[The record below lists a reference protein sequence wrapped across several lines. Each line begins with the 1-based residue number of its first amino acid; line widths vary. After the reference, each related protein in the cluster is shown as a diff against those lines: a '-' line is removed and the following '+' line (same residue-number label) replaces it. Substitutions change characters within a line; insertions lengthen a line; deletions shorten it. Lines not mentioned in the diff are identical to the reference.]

1 MQVIG
6 AALSR
11 WTMSYFAAALL
22 SLLAAEA
29 MMVAGFGFPAD
40 ALRAPST
47 LVVVHLITIG
57 WLSLTMCGAL
67 CQFIPVLVEKP
78 LHSDRLPLPALV
90 FLVSGLI
97 ALVAGFLRLDGRV
110 RLELPF
116 LSIAALLLGAGFAL
130 VIWNLACTLWSA
142 RPLTLPARFVAIG
155 LAALGIVAALGMI
168 FALVLEQAMTGDFL
182 ARVQA
187 GALPIHVVAGLGGW
201 LTITTVGVSYRLLA
215 MFMLAP
221 DIDDAKGRTTL
232 WFAAGALGMTV
243 AGGFVAVLIGGGL
256 PPVLAGSLIL
266 AVAALALYGRDVATL
281 YRLRRRRALELN
293 SRMAAMSLVNL
304 ALSAAF
310 CIVSAVDGRF
320 TEHVGAVVFLVAF
333 GWLSGLM
340 LSQMYKIVAFLTWLE
355 VYGPVLGK
363 TPTPRVQDLV
373 AERPAAR
380 WFVVF
385 FGGVWAATGALMA
398 ANPSIFRMAALAIA
412 IATCGIV
419 WEIMKSRRLSHV
431 PAALR
436 LPANT
441 VPPML
446 LLASTPPTSGR

>member
-22 SLLAAEA
+22 SLLVAEA
-29 MMVAGFGFPAD
+29 LMVAGYGFPAE

-78 LHSDRLPLPALV
+78 LYSDRLPLPALV
-90 FLVSGLI
+90 L
-97 ALVAGFLRLDGRV
+97 LVAGLASLILGFLRLDGRV

-116 LSIAALLLGAGFAL
+116 LSAAALLLGGGFLL
-130 VIWNLACTLWSA
+130 VIWNLACTLWRA
-142 RPLTLPARFVAIG
+142 RPLALPARFVAVG
-155 LAALGIVAALGMI
+155 LAGLGAAAALGVI
-168 FALVLEQAMTGDFL
+168 FALVLEQTATGDL
-182 ARVQA
+182 AARIHA
-187 GALPIHVVAGLGGW
+187 GSVPIHIIAGLGGW
-201 LTITTVGVSYRLLA
+201 LTITAIGVSYRLLA

-221 DIDDAKGRTTL
+221 DIDDGKSRTTL
-232 WFAAGALGMTV
+232 WSAAGALGMTV
-243 AGGFVAVLIGGGL
+243 AGGFVAVVSGGGL
-256 PPVLAGSLIL
+256 APVLAASMIV
-266 AVAALALYGRDVATL
+266 AVAALALYGRDIASL

-293 SRMAAMSLVNL
+293 SRMAAMSLLNL
-304 ALSAAF
+304 ALSVALCAALA
-310 CIVSAVDGRF
+310 AVGRL

-373 AERPAAR
+373 AEKSAAR
-380 WFVVF
+380 WFLAF
-385 FGGVWAATGALMA
+385 FGCVWAATGALMA
-398 ANPSIFRMAALAIA
+398 GSPSMFRLAALGIA
-412 IATCGIV
+412 LATCGIV
-419 WEIMKSRRLSHV
+419 SEMIRSRRLSYV

-436 LPANT
+436 LPGNT
-441 VPPML
+441 VQPML
-446 LLASTPPTSGR
+446 LLAATMPTSGR

>member
-29 MMVAGFGFPAD
+29 MMVAGFGFPAE

-47 LVVVHLITIG
+47 LAVVHLVTIG

-78 LHSDRLPLPALV
+78 LYSDRLPLPALV
-90 FLVSGLI
+90 LLVTGLI
-97 ALVAGFLRLDGRV
+97 ALVAGFLRLDGRI
-110 RLELPF
+110 RFELPF
-116 LSIAALLLGAGFAL
+116 LSVAALLLASGFAL

-142 RPLTLPARFVAIG
+142 RPLALPARFVAIG
-155 LAALGIVAALGMI
+155 LTSIGIVALLGMI
-168 FALVLEQAMTGDFL
+168 FALVLEQAVTGDLL
-182 ARVQA
+182 ARVHA
-187 GALPIHVVAGLGGW
+187 GALPIHIIAGLGGW

-221 DIDDAKGRTTL
+221 DVDDAKARMTL
-232 WFAAGALGMTV
+232 WFAAGALGVMVT
-243 AGGFVAVLIGGGL
+243 GGFVVILIGGAL
-256 PPVLAGSLIL
+256 APVLAASLML
-266 AVAALALYGRDVATL
+266 AVAALALYGRDIASL

-293 SRMAAMSLVNL
+293 SRMAAMSLLNL
-304 ALSAAF
+304 ALSATLCTAL
-310 CIVSAVDGRF
+310 AGAGRLS
-320 TEHVGAVVFLVAF
+320 EHVGAVVFLVAF

-363 TPTPRVQDLV
+363 TSTPRVQDLV

-380 WFVVF
+380 WFVIF
-385 FGGVWAATGALMA
+385 FGSVWAATLALMA
-398 ANPSIFRMAALAIA
+398 GSPSIFRIAVLAIA
-412 IATCGIV
+412 IATCGIASQM
-419 WEIMKSRRLSHV
+419 MKSRRLSHV

-436 LPANT
+436 LPDNT
-441 VPPML
+441 VQPML
-446 LLASTPPTSGR
+446 LLAATTPTSGR

>member
-29 MMVAGFGFPAD
+29 MMVAGFGFPAE

-47 LVVVHLITIG
+47 LVVVHLVTIG

-78 LHSDRLPLPALV
+78 LYSERLPLPALV
-90 FLVSGLI
+90 LLVAGLI

-142 RPLTLPARFVAIG
+142 RPLALPARFVAIG
-155 LAALGIVAALGMI
+155 LAALGIVAALGMT
-168 FALVLEQAMTGDFL
+168 FALVLEQAVTGDFL
-182 ARVQA
+182 ARVHA

-232 WFAAGALGMTV
+232 WFAAGGLGLTL
-243 AGGFVAVLIGGGL
+243 AGGFVAVLTGGGL
-256 PPVLAGSLIL
+256 APVLAGSLIL
-266 AVAALALYGRDVATL
+266 AVAALALYGRDVASL

-304 ALSAAF
+304 ALSAAL
-310 CIVSAVDGRF
+310 CIVLAAAGRLS
-320 TEHVGAVVFLVAF
+320 EHVGAVVFLVAF

-373 AERPAAR
+373 AERPASR
-380 WFVVF
+380 WFVGF

-398 ANPSIFRMAALAIA
+398 ANPSIFRVAALAIA

-419 WEIMKSRRLSHV
+419 SEIMKSRRLSHV
-431 PAALR
+431 SAALR
-436 LPANT
+436 LPGNT
-441 VPPML
+441 VQPML
-446 LLASTPPTSGR
+446 LFAATTGR